1 VKDDRRDRDRRERR
15 DSDGSPDGQGMAG
28 AAATN
33 IGRLVGGSNIFYFF
47 PFHIWDVIL
56 PIDELI
62 FFKMVKTTNQ
72 TI

>member
-33 IGRLVGGSNIFYFF
+33 IGRLVGGSNMFYF
-47 PFHIWDVIL
+47 PFHIWDN
-56 PIDELI
+56 PSH
-62 FFKMVKTTNQ
+62 
-72 TI
+72 